1 MTKRRILLKTEIFI
15 LIFAVLLGSVTFV
28 MRNKNTAPPTVS
40 SFYKEP
46 INSLDVIFLG
56 SSHMLHAL
64 YPLQLYHDYGMASY
78 NYSQYG
84 QPFLLTY
91 KSLKEVLKRQ
101 KPKIVVI
108 DIMTVSW
115 LFKTNRQMALHNT
128 VDGIPYPSKYF
139 FINDLAEVKDEVN
152 LFELYFP
159 MYLYHSKWNILQK
172 NDFSPK
178 ENYSK
183 GITYGYNKFN
193 GNKPNVYPI
202 EYKTN
207 LHIEMKNIL
216 DDIINLTEAENIS
229 LIFTVMPYDKSYQN
243 IDIDQKYYN
252 DIYWL
257 TRNKKNVDYI
267 NYFHFLDEVNFDF
280 SSDLIDD
287 DHLNYYG
294 AQKITAHLGKYIK
307 EHYDIPDRRLDPA
320 YAKWNDDYRLYV
332 QDNFAQE
339 LNAAKEPR
347 KYSELLASKKEV
359 TDNTC
364 ILIVNMLKGS
374 KNRKYIQSL
383 GLDITG
389 SNYIAI
395 LDSGKV
401 VYQQSASDVP
411 LIHEYKIGKLPVK
424 LVSNAMGTSSIK
436 IDGIEQIK
444 NKPGVAIVIYDKLLK
459 KVTSVRCL

>member
-1 MTKRRILLKTEIFI
+1 M
-15 LIFAVLLGSVTFV
+15 
-28 MRNKNTAPPTVS
+28 
-40 SFYKEP
+40 
-46 INSLDVIFLG
+46 
-56 SSHMLHAL
+56 
-64 YPLQLYHDYGMASY
+64 
-78 NYSQYG
+78 
-84 QPFLLTY
+84 
-91 KSLKEVLKRQ
+91 
-101 KPKIVVI
+101 
-108 DIMTVSW
+108 
-115 LFKTNRQMALHNT
+115 
-128 VDGIPYPSKYF
+128 
-139 FINDLAEVKDEVN
+139 AEVKDEVN